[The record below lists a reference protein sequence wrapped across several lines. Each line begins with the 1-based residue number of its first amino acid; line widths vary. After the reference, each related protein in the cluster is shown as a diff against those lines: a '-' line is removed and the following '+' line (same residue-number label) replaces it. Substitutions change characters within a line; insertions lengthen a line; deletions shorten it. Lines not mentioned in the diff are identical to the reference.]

1 MTYLEDGHCSLSN
14 NLSENAIRP
23 FTVGRRNWLFSTSP
37 KGATAS
43 SMVYTMVEMAKANDL
58 NTYKYLAYLLAQR
71 PNTDMSDEQ
80 FEQLASSQEQC
91 MQALLRFRKFI
102 KSNHV
107 NSLLSKFVSIK
118 QEGNC
123 GSYFITDEDGKIIFK
138 SERVHRNSSVQ
149 TSINNTISSIYK
161 NIDENIDVCSENYQR
176 GRFYEE
182 SNSDNNFMCEHI

>member
-1 MTYLEDGHCSLSN
+1 MDKTAETQVGYGFTVNNLED
-14 NLSENAIRP
+14 II
-23 FTVGRRNWLFSTSP
+23 TI
-37 KGATAS
+37 
-43 SMVYTMVEMAKANDL
+43 YAKKEIIMPGFKI
-58 NTYKYLAYLLAQR
+58 Y
-71 PNTDMSDEQ
+71 SDEKKWYFSLFPANSNIQ
-80 FEQLASSQEQC
+80 ALGKSIEYSSQEQC

-161 NIDENIDVCSENYQR
+161 NIDENIDVCSESYQR